1 MAEEEEDIEVIYG
14 DMDDMDMKDGS
25 CEPPWALFATVDV
38 FCVLC
43 TREEGT
49 YIQVWRF
56 LDEVQMISVAH
67 DLTSLTFS
75 G

>member
-1 MAEEEEDIEVIYG
+1 MQ
-14 DMDDMDMKDGS
+14 
-25 CEPPWALFATVDV
+25 
-38 FCVLC
+38 C

-56 LDEVQMISVAH
+56 VVDEFQMISVAH
-67 DLTSLTFS
+67 DLTNLTFS